1 MHYSFASVAL
11 ISISVIVWYGTS
23 LIPRI
28 IYKMQLTIMF
38 HPPITKLIQ
47 STMHEQL
54 KQLELYEQMS
64 VLPNFQFQIWRP
76 VT

>member
-1 MHYSFASVAL
+1 
-11 ISISVIVWYGTS
+11 
-23 LIPRI
+23 
-28 IYKMQLTIMF
+28 MF